1 MHFRAC
7 LFIVLGKLK
16 SLNYNFLFYLLQLYL
31 MRDLERMCGPLRMAI
46 LYLGSGLVGNM
57 ASAIFVP
64 FRAESGP
71 AGSLFGLLAALVI
84 EVVNVWPMLTRSA
97 F

>member
-1 MHFRAC
+1 
-7 LFIVLGKLK
+7 
-16 SLNYNFLFYLLQLYL
+16 
-31 MRDLERMCGPLRMAI
+31 MAI
-46 LYLGSGLVGNM
+46 LYLGSGIVGNM